1 MTNTHSPGPWIVIG
15 STVCSGNTRVVC
27 YEEGADNWDANAGLI
42 AAAPDMLAALREC
55 VAAEDSESYVRRS
68 NAIESTRSFTSS
80 RGEQSESARHSI
92 VVYGPHAIEVGE
104 TVKHGSCVHIEGKL
118 STRTTTLADG
128 RKQEAIQILAQ
139 TVQLLMPEDHHGD

>member
-1 MTNTHSPGPWIVIG
+1 MKLNRAFLIG
-15 STVCSGNTRVVC
+15 VVSAKPSLHYLGSGTAVCEFPLTTTR
-27 YEEGADNWDANAGLI
+27 
-42 AAAPDMLAALREC
+42 
-55 VAAEDSESYVRRS
+55 
-68 NAIESTRSFTSS
+68 TFTSS

-104 TVKHGSCVHIEGKL
+104 TVKHGSCVHIDGAL

-128 RKQEAIQILAQ
+128 RKQDAIQILAQ